1 MITLHCTLCFFQQ
14 DEITE
19 MKRKLK
25 IMNHQIDQL
34 KEEIS
39 SKDAALVKE
48 HLEHQRV
55 EKEKESLKAELQR
68 MKQQASESK
77 AYIEAQEAEERK
89 LLKIIAEA
97 DAERVR
103 QKKELDQVSLTCKVY
118 SLLTF
123 QITVIVRIQ
132 DIFFRI
138 VIRMSDCLNSGNF
151 GA

>member
-1 MITLHCTLCFFQQ
+1 MFNALISFLQ

-39 SKDAALVKE
+39 SKEAALVKE
-48 HLEHQRV
+48 NLEHHRV
-55 EKEKESLKAELQR
+55 EKEKEALKAELQR
-68 MKQQASESK
+68 MKQQAEDSK

-103 QKKELDQVSLTCKVY
+103 QKKELDQVRDCSARTPPFQARGPCDIPCVWALAITIVGIERLTLQENNY
-118 SLLTF
+118 S
-123 QITVIVRIQ
+123 
-132 DIFFRI
+132 
-138 VIRMSDCLNSGNF
+138 
-151 GA
+151 

>member
-1 MITLHCTLCFFQQ
+1 MLQ

-39 SKDAALVKE
+39 AKEASLVKE
-48 HLEHQRV
+48 QTEHQRV
-55 EKEKESLKAELQR
+55 EKEKEGLKAELQR

-103 QKKELDQVSLTCKVY
+103 QKKELDQVCGV
-118 SLLTF
+118 
-123 QITVIVRIQ
+123 
-132 DIFFRI
+132 DA
-138 VIRMSDCLNSGNF
+138 G
-151 GA
+151 